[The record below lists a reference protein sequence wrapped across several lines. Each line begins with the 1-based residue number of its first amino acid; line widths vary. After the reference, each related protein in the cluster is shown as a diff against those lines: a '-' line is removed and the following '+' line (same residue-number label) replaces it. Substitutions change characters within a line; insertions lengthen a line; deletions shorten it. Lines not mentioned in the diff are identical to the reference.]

1 MKILNAVIL
10 PPYFFSCV
18 FFTFVL
24 SLRQKDKA
32 IAVEKKNLSYIVL
45 KIPYIFH
52 ACSDGTRQLNCAY
65 FLFRIFFIYVGSSWN
80 L

>member
-24 SLRQKDKA
+24 SLRQKDKE
-32 IAVEKKNLSYIVL
+32 IAVEKKKFVISSLKYRTYSMHVL
-45 KIPYIFH
+45 MVH
-52 ACSDGTRQLNCAY
+52 DSWTV
-65 FLFRIFFIYVGSSWN
+65 RIFY
-80 L
+80 